1 MKKSQYGFTL
11 IELLIS
17 MTLTVVIGA
26 VSYRFLDAAIAASEH
41 GDQVLDQINQVE
53 RFWALL
59 QSDLEHIIDRPVPIP
74 ATGADTLSVMSTDA
88 GRRPALLTANSFG
101 LRLADLTARDGA
113 LFWFVRA
120 GWSNPLQQP
129 RSDLQRVLYRID
141 ENGDLQREYA
151 PERNQDLNAASV
163 GALTVLTGIEQIQV
177 RFLRAGTAPI
187 DSNWLYEWESLSV
200 ESLSVEAESLP
211 HGLPVAVEVSVQTA
225 AMGLLRRT
233 LLLPGI

>member
-1 MKKSQYGFTL
+1 
-11 IELLIS
+11 
-17 MTLTVVIGA
+17 
-26 VSYRFLDAAIAASEH
+26 
-41 GDQVLDQINQVE
+41 
-53 RFWALL
+53 
-59 QSDLEHIIDRPVPIP
+59 
-74 ATGADTLSVMSTDA
+74 
-88 GRRPALLTANSFG
+88 
-101 LRLADLTARDGA
+101 LRLSELTARDGA

-129 RSDLQRVLYRID
+129 RSGLQRVLYRID
-141 ENGDLQREYA
+141 ENSDLQREYA

-163 GALTVLTGIEQIQV
+163 GALTVLTGIEQMQV

-200 ESLSVEAESLP
+200 ESESLP

-225 AMGLLRRT
+225 AMGSLRRT